1 LEISLCKVNKNAPL
15 DKVCLLG
22 CGVSTGYGK
31 CRKKKNEID

>member
-1 LEISLCKVNKNAPL
+1 LEISLCKIHKDAPL

-31 CRKKKNEID
+31 CKKNKKE